1 MKDKKFSD
9 RRAASVESPISDV
22 LKTFLKHN
30 VKLSKGLNRNTIKD
44 TWAKVMGPGVNSYT
58 SNITLKGNTVY
69 VSLTSSIIRSELS
82 YGKHKIV
89 QMLNEEMGENLIK
102 DIVLR

>member
-9 RRAASVESPISDV
+9 RRAASVESPIGDV
-22 LKTFLKHN
+22 LKAFLKHN
-30 VKLSKGLNRNTIKD
+30 VKLSKGLNTNNIKD
-44 TWAKVMGPGVNSYT
+44 TWLKVMGPGVNSYT
-58 SNITLKGNTVY
+58 SNIVLKGSTVY

-82 YGKHKIV
+82 YGKQKMIT
-89 QMLNEEMGENLIK
+89 MLNEAMGENVIK